1 MWINLTGLTPDPV
14 FTPTLRR
21 TNEARAAR
29 IYQGWRALRR
39 GLGAVLRWRR
49 GRDLATVA
57 APQRRDA
64 ADAQRSDD
72 RKAAADPAPARPA
85 LRSAA

>member
-39 GLGAVLRWRR
+39 GLGAVLRWRHNR
-49 GRDLATVA
+49 YPAAAAQRHDATGPQASAQRDT
-57 APQRRDA
+57 A
-64 ADAQRSDD
+64 AD
-72 RKAAADPAPARPA
+72 PARPA